1 MKNNSNGNYRDYYEI
16 LEKIGK
22 GAFGEVYK
30 AKDKKTNE
38 LRAIKI
44 FDLGE
49 YIKALKD
56 AFYVDEITE
65 EIQKKLD
72 EHINKIKIEIENM
85 KITSHNNINSVKFYE
100 YFQTNNEFAIVM
112 ELCDQNLRDL
122 LKLTKKGLE
131 IREIYNI
138 MYQLNNTFRIIQE
151 KQIIHRDIKLDN
163 ILLKYENSQKKNYT
177 VKLTDFGESKNL
189 NIYTY
194 CKTFAGT
201 FDIMAPEILRLGD
214 EKSLEEK
221 YNYKCDLWSIGVV
234 LYELCFKK
242 KPYQGQTP
250 SAVINNIKKNGNK
263 YFDKSGN
270 EKLDDLIRKLLV
282 ENIEERL
289 DWEGYFNHPFFTD
302 CNNEITMKY
311 LSKGLN
317 KVKIL
322 GKIFVEN
329 NKNNKT
335 KSKIIYEE
343 EEYELQEYFENKK
356 KENSLTIK
364 LIDPNNEITDMSY
377 MFYFCDSLTSLSDD
391 IKWNTSKVTD
401 MSYMFSFCESFNHFP
416 DISKWDTSNVTNMSH
431 MFSVCKSLSSLPDI
445 SKWKTSQVTNMSD
458 MFAACGS
465 LKSLPDD
472 ISNWDT
478 SNIINMSCMFLNCG
492 SLSSL
497 PDLSKWNISKVKYMN
512 FMFLG
517 CNSSL
522 NIPNNFKENLK

>member
-1 MKNNSNGNYRDYYEI
+1 
-16 LEKIGK
+16 
-22 GAFGEVYK
+22 
-30 AKDKKTNE
+30 
-38 LRAIKI
+38 
-44 FDLGE
+44 
-49 YIKALKD
+49 
-56 AFYVDEITE
+56 
-65 EIQKKLD
+65 
-72 EHINKIKIEIENM
+72 
-85 KITSHNNINSVKFYE
+85 
-100 YFQTNNEFAIVM
+100 
-112 ELCDQNLRDL
+112 
-122 LKLTKKGLE
+122 
-131 IREIYNI
+131 
-138 MYQLNNTFRIIQE
+138 
-151 KQIIHRDIKLDN
+151 
-163 ILLKYENSQKKNYT
+163 
-177 VKLTDFGESKNL
+177 
-189 NIYTY
+189 
-194 CKTFAGT
+194 
-201 FDIMAPEILRLGD
+201 
-214 EKSLEEK
+214 
-221 YNYKCDLWSIGVV
+221 
-234 LYELCFKK
+234 
-242 KPYQGQTP
+242 
-250 SAVINNIKKNGNK
+250 
-263 YFDKSGN
+263 
-270 EKLDDLIRKLLV
+270 
-282 ENIEERL
+282 
-289 DWEGYFNHPFFTD
+289 
-302 CNNEITMKY
+302 MKY

-377 MFYFCDSLTSLSDD
+377 MFYFCDALTSLSDD

-401 MSYMFSFCESFNHFP
+401 MSYMFSFCESLNHFP

-512 FMFLG
+512 FMFVFVFYWQF
-517 CNSSL
+517 
-522 NIPNNFKENLK
+522 IIIFNFF